1 METKIINVSIGR
13 TIEAT
18 QYDAGQ
24 VLVFDGIDIPDG
36 SEAHFSNQK
45 INEKTVINNNQ
56 CDIPDNIL
64 QIGGKGM
71 LSVYVINEDS
81 SRTVYDF
88 LILIKKRA
96 ELPEGIAPEHQQS
109 FEEKVMGIFNN
120 TKSLAE
126 SAKKEAQSVR
136 EDADAGLFDGRDGAD
151 GYTPV
156 KGTDYFTDA
165 EINQIK
171 NDTREQVVTEITP
184 SLENNLKTAKD
195 YTNNAIIRDFK
206 DITYDETTA
215 TFVFTRHDNTTFTVD
230 LPIEQTVEDGR
241 YDDETAELVLVL
253 VSGQEIR
260 IPVTGLIDDYTGVDS
275 ATIQVVISADN
286 KITCNIIGG
295 TISKTLLTTELQ
307 EEIDRKANKSEM
319 SNLVQEVGG
328 KLSELATTDKESY
341 VAAINEL
348 EEDVSQLK
356 GDLNNLD
363 IKIGNVLLQY
373 SLGGINGSTGVI
385 TTTSNPDTRIHS
397 TVLDITENDYRIILK
412 NDTVKFAVHWYNGT
426 TYLGNT
432 GYQTNNIGSC
442 NNIKATI
449 AYIVCGYV
457 DDRNMVTQD
466 DVNTLGKM
474 FTIEKIDNIFTS
486 VDENSITTSLVNP
499 VIDLIGNTSINT
511 NKNVG
516 DELTPI
522 QQYTFNNYS
531 AIIPCTEG
539 DLFLLNGKGGVNSVL
554 YVFLN
559 NENQVIAKANPN
571 FTANDLVIKAPY
583 TAKKLLLNTAVLA
596 KSYKLTINTSIANIK
611 ELTKPFV
618 SAKGEIFTPLIQ
630 NTMNSFLNGI
640 KFTEDLNNHITD
652 FAKTG
657 DLMVHVSTF
666 CIINDVIYMTYYA
679 NTRSSQENPTEQT
692 ARFVYCSISDLNNKT
707 FIDLQDVGETFDG
720 KTVTAI
726 YDTILLR
733 KDDDVL
739 YLAWTAQIDGV
750 YCRLYRTYTI
760 STGTLSDIMTNNFKV
775 GNTTKQFSTTG
786 MNEAFAINSIN
797 HKLLDGDI
805 GIMQKLSS
813 RVENGTTYYYTGA
826 YVGTFNCII
835 KSSDLVTW
843 EFVAQPSF
851 KNNSLWENS
860 VYVIND
866 KVFYF
871 CRQGFNTQY
880 GFLTYYDLATKTWC
894 NPLLIPDCQSRSDFF
909 YYNNNL
915 YLIHAPNSRNML
927 EIIRID
933 TNTLGHSE
941 PIQSAVLNDCFYPFI
956 QSYNNDMYI
965 SFTQSRKHIW
975 LSKFE
980 IKPITVTNMITKFKT
995 LFY

>member
-1 METKIINVSIGR
+1 MRKSGLTGD
-13 TIEAT
+13 EA
-18 QYDAGQ
+18 YALSKHG
-24 VLVFDGIDIPDG
+24 
-36 SEAHFSNQK
+36 
-45 INEKTVINNNQ
+45 KTT
-56 CDIPDNIL
+56 
-64 QIGGKGM
+64 
-71 LSVYVINEDS
+71 EDL
-81 SRTVYDF
+81 DP
-88 LILIKKRA
+88 IKK
-96 ELPEGIAPEHQQS
+96 
-109 FEEKVMGIFNN
+109 
-120 TKSLAE
+120 
-126 SAKKEAQSVR
+126 
-136 EDADAGLFDGRDGAD
+136 
-151 GYTPV
+151 
-156 KGTDYFTDA
+156 
-165 EINQIK
+165 EI
-171 NDTREQVVTEITP
+171 
-184 SLENNLKTAKD
+184 
-195 YTNNAIIRDFK
+195 
-206 DITYDETTA
+206 
-215 TFVFTRHDNTTFTVD
+215 
-230 LPIEQTVEDGR
+230 
-241 YDDETAELVLVL
+241 
-253 VSGQEIR
+253 
-260 IPVTGLIDDYTGVDS
+260 
-275 ATIQVVISADN
+275 
-286 KITCNIIGG
+286 
-295 TISKTLLTTELQ
+295 
-307 EEIDRKANKSEM
+307 
-319 SNLVQEVGG
+319 G
-328 KLSELATTDKESY
+328 KLKE
-341 VAAINEL
+341 
-348 EEDVSQLK
+348 
-356 GDLNNLD
+356 DLNNLD
-363 IKIGNVLLQY
+363 IKIGNILLQY
-373 SLGGINGSTGVI
+373 SLGGIDGSTGVI
-385 TTTSNPDTRIHS
+385 TTTSNPDRRIHS

-412 NDTVKFAVHWYNGT
+412 NDTVKIAVHWYNGT

-442 NNIKATI
+442 NNIEATT

-466 DVNTLGKM
+466 EVDTLGKM
-474 FTIEKIDNIFTS
+474 FTIEKNNNIFTS
-486 VDENSITTSLVNP
+486 VDENNITTSLVNP
-499 VIDLIGNTSINT
+499 VIHLIGNTSINT

-516 DELTPI
+516 DTLTPI
-522 QQYTFNNYS
+522 QQHTYKNYS
-531 AIIPCTEG
+531 AVIPCTEG
-539 DLFLLNGKGGVNSVL
+539 DLFLLNGKGGVNSVF

-559 NENQVIAKANPN
+559 NDNQVIVKANQN
-571 FTANDLVIKAPY
+571 FTANDLIVKAPY
-583 TAKKLLLNTAVLA
+583 TAKKLLLNTSVLA
-596 KSYKLTINTSIANIK
+596 KSYKLTINTSIANI
-611 ELTKPFV
+611 EESTKPFV
-618 SAKGEIFTPLIQ
+618 SAKGEIFTPSIS

-720 KTVTAI
+720 KTVTSI

-871 CRQGFNTQY
+871 CRQSFNTQY

-909 YYNNNL
+909 YYNNEL
-915 YLIHAPNSRNML
+915 YLIHAPNSRNIL

-933 TNTLGHSE
+933 KNTLSHSE
-941 PIQSAVLNDCFYPFI
+941 PIQTAVVTDCFYPFI
-956 QSYNNDMYI
+956 QSYNNNMYI

-975 LSKFE
+975 LSKFV
-980 IKPITVTNMITKFKT
+980 IKPMTVSNMITKFKT